1 MLQGSTSLPWKKER
15 IEMRIS
21 AGCIQPFGGDLR
33 NMNPEIAWAT
43 LLSMGWKSKL
53 EFWPH
58 VAIAVSVVGLLYLIL
73 TSNH

>member
-1 MLQGSTSLPWKKER
+1 MVQDSTEVPVTKER
-15 IEMRIS
+15 MEKRIRQ
-21 AGCIQPFGGDLR
+21 GLNDFGDDLR

-53 EFWPH
+53 EFWPY
-58 VAIAVSVVGLLYLIL
+58 VAVAVSLLGLLYLIV

>member
-1 MLQGSTSLPWKKER
+1 MVQDFTEVPLKNER
-15 IEMRIS
+15 IETRIRQ
-21 AGCIQPFGGDLR
+21 GLNDFGDYLR

-53 EFWPH
+53 EFWPY
-58 VAIAVSVVGLLYLIL
+58 VAVAVSVLGLLYLIL